1 MIETDLG
8 LSPVNSVLIFALQLQ
23 FSKNDRIMS
32 LSTELNL
39 NPDIQIP
46 SLGRV
51 FVETYGCQ
59 MNEYDSGIVKE
70 LFRKENYE
78 NANSIED
85 SDIIFLNT
93 CAVRENAHAKIYGRL
108 QSLGYLKKK
117 NPNLVIGVLGCMA
130 QNLGDD
136 LFNQELPLDLIVGP
150 DNYRSLPELIQKI
163 RTGERDVQLTRLSK
177 TETYDEL
184 EPRVVNGIQAFV
196 TIMRGCNNFCTF
208 CVVPYTRGRERSRE
222 PESILTE
229 IKKLEEI
236 GVKQVTLLGQNVNSY
251 EYESND
257 FASLVEHI
265 LNNTNIE
272 RLRFTSP
279 HPKDFPVHLIDL
291 MAKEERFSSQIHLP
305 LQAGNDK
312 VLRDMKRSYTK
323 SEYLEL
329 VQLIKKTIPDVGI
342 TTDIIVGFPGETK
355 EEFEET
361 LEVVRTVGYDMAY
374 MFKYSEREGTI
385 AKRKFVDDVPEEEK
399 SRRLIELVDL
409 QSSISLKKNQEK
421 IGNIFEVL
429 IENTSKKSKLELCG
443 RSHCGRMI
451 VFPIPEGEKTDL
463 DFWIGK
469 KINVKIHSVTSA
481 TLRGTVFGG

>member
-1 MIETDLG
+1 MNISPPNLALPIAPNTSGLG
-8 LSPVNSVLIFALQLQ
+8 
-23 FSKNDRIMS
+23 K
-32 LSTELNL
+32 
-39 NPDIQIP
+39 
-46 SLGRV
+46 V

-59 MNEYDSGIVKE
+59 MNEYDSGIVRE

-78 NANSIED
+78 NATHIED

-130 QNLGDD
+130 QNLGED
-136 LFNQELPLDLIVGP
+136 LFHQELPLDLIVGP
-150 DNYRSLPELIQKI
+150 DNYRSLPELIKKI
-163 RTGERDVQLTRLSK
+163 REGERDVQLTRLSK

-184 EPRVVNGIQAFV
+184 EPRVVNGVQAFV

-222 PESILTE
+222 SISIVNE
-229 IKKLEEI
+229 IRQLETL
-236 GVKQVTLLGQNVNSY
+236 GVRQVTLLGQNVNSY
-251 EYESND
+251 LHESQD
-257 FASLVEHI
+257 FASLVETI
-265 LNNTNIE
+265 LKETSIE

-279 HPKDFPVHLIDL
+279 HPKDFPIHLIDL
-291 MAKEERFSSQIHLP
+291 MAKEDRFSSQIHLP

-323 SEYLEL
+323 KEYLDL
-329 VQLIKKTIPDVGI
+329 VDMIRSKIPDVGI
-342 TTDIIVGFPGETK
+342 TTDIIVGFPGETA
-355 EEFEET
+355 EEFQET
-361 LEVVRTVGYDMAY
+361 LDVVRAVGYDMAY

-399 SRRLIELVDL
+399 SQRLIELVDL
-409 QSSISLKKNQEK
+409 QSSISLTKNKEK
-421 IGNIFEVL
+421 IGKTFEVL
-429 IENTSKKSKLELCG
+429 VENTSKKSKLELCG

-451 VFPIPEGEKTDL
+451 VFPIPEGKSQELVD
-463 DFWIGK
+463 WIGK
-469 KINVKIHSVTSA
+469 TVKVEIGSVTSA
-481 TLRGTVFGG
+481 TLRGRVISE

>member
-1 MIETDLG
+1 MTPTL
-8 LSPVNSVLIFALQLQ
+8 
-23 FSKNDRIMS
+23 
-32 LSTELNL
+32 TE
-39 NPDIQIP
+39 IP
-46 SLGRV
+46 KAKDLGRV
-51 FVETYGCQ
+51 YVETYGCQ

-70 LFRKENYE
+70 LFRKENYSS
-78 NANSIED
+78 ADSIEE

-136 LFNQELPLDLIVGP
+136 LFHQELPLDLIVGP

-163 RTGERDVQLTRLSK
+163 RSGERDVQLTRLSK

-184 EPRVVNGIQAFV
+184 EPKVVNGIQAFV

-222 PESILTE
+222 PSSIIAE
-229 IKKLEEI
+229 IQSLEQM

-251 EYESND
+251 QFESYD
-257 FASLVEHI
+257 FCSLVEKI
-265 LNNTNIE
+265 LESTSIQ
-272 RLRFTSP
+272 RIRFTSP
-279 HPKDFPVHLIDL
+279 HPKDFPEHLIDL
-291 MAKEERFSSQIHLP
+291 MAKEKRFSSSIHMP
-305 LQAGNDK
+305 VQAGSDK

-323 SEYLEL
+323 QEYLDL
-329 VQLIKKTIPDVGI
+329 VDRIVKKIPDIGI
-342 TTDIIVGFPGETK
+342 TSDIIVGFPGETK

-361 LEVVRTVGYDMAY
+361 LDIVKRVKFDMSY

-399 SRRLIELVDL
+399 SRRLIELVEL
-409 QSSISLKKNQEK
+409 QSKVSLEKNKTK
-421 IGNIFEVL
+421 IGQTLSVL

-443 RSHCGRMI
+443 RSDCGRMV
-451 VFPIPEGEKTDL
+451 VFPIPEGKDKELKDWL
-463 DFWIGK
+463 GK
-469 KINVKIHSVTSA
+469 LVDVQVESVTSA
-481 TLRGTVFGG
+481 TLRGKLV

>member
-1 MIETDLG
+1 M
-8 LSPVNSVLIFALQLQ
+8 IFALQLKK
-23 FSKNDRIMS
+23 SKNDRIMS
-32 LSTELNL
+32 LSATTTKPTEV
-39 NPDIQIP
+39 
-46 SLGRV
+46 SKELGRV

-59 MNEYDSGIVKE
+59 MNEYDSGIVRE

-78 NANSIED
+78 TASQIED

-130 QNLGDD
+130 QNLGED
-136 LFNQELPLDLIVGP
+136 LFNLELPLDLIVGP
-150 DNYRSLPELIQKI
+150 DNYRSLPELIRKI
-163 RTGERDVQLTRLSK
+163 RGGERDVQLTRLSK

-184 EPRVVNGIQAFV
+184 EPKVVNGVQAFV

-222 PESILTE
+222 PISIVNE
-229 IKKLEEI
+229 IRKLQEL
-236 GVKQVTLLGQNVNSY
+236 GVRQVTLLGQNVNSY
-251 EYESND
+251 LYETAD
-257 FASLVEHI
+257 FADLVQTI
-265 LNNTNIE
+265 LNETSIE

-291 MAKEERFSSQIHLP
+291 MAREERFSSQIHLP

-323 SEYLEL
+323 KEYLDL
-329 VQLIKKTIPDVGI
+329 VKMIRNKIPDVGI
-342 TTDIIVGFPGETK
+342 TTDIIVGFPGETDA
-355 EEFEET
+355 EFRET
-361 LEVVRTVGYDMAY
+361 LEVVSEVGYDMSY

-399 SRRLIELVDL
+399 AQRLIELVDL
-409 QSSISLKKNQEK
+409 QSSISLKKNSEK
-421 IGNIFEVL
+421 VGKIFDVL
-429 IENTSKKSKLELCG
+429 IENTSKKSKSELCG
-443 RSHCGRMI
+443 RSHCGRMV
-451 VFPIPEGEKTDL
+451 VFPVSNL
-463 DFWIGK
+463 DANQINDWIGK
-469 KINVKIHSVTSA
+469 TVSVKIESVSSA
-481 TLRGTVFGG
+481 TLRGSLVGGT